1 MTPALTRALWSV
13 LGAVAV
19 LWPGRLIGP
28 LDGAPL
34 DGRLEAVV
42 IGMVLPSLWWLD
54 RRAVTA
60 TWVRAVIVAV
70 LAWKAVSP
78 AVMVQQGLCATTTA
92 AAPLNGINQ
101 GIPITEPFGA
111 LRSWDLRADLT
122 APQPGCTAILTRPLA
137 VQEAFPAWF
146 LNVTDP
152 MGVPREFTMRI
163 RGSVITSAPHTLAV
177 AVDRDVALSG
187 SVNGVPIEGGAM
199 ALAAGVHELDLSLAL
214 AGNHWRFEPT
224 LDGRPLWDA
233 ALVTTEPAGAVD
245 RLVAAWGWL
254 VPAVLIGALVAGLVA
269 RLLRSL
275 RPTPLSLAWIAVATG
290 GAIVLGLMPNEGLH
304 RVAGVIGL
312 GAVVVAVPARLRNLR
327 GAFLLVGVPWLAFF
341 AALTLDQVGHFSVYS
356 PDDWLTYQ
364 VAGHRIY
371 MQGYW
376 LEGGNAVFDFQP
388 LYRWM
393 TGALHLVFGDSS
405 VGEVYW
411 DASCLLM
418 GALLAFYF
426 TRQRAGFHWGI
437 AAAAATLATFTLGTP
452 WYFLG
457 RGLSEIAAAGWA
469 FLAIF
474 FLLRARR
481 GRLAWAGSAAVM
493 AVLMFYTRLNHLLFA
508 GFLLA
513 AGFSLRTPATVAAL
527 GQGWSRLRRLP
538 GVLFVGGFAAGVLF
552 FMWRTWHYTG
562 VFSLFHGTSLKVNDT
577 GLRPWTLLDGEAWSK
592 VGHSLATL
600 VLMNEPPRL
609 DPRAL
614 IMIAGAVIVIAA
626 LLQTVI
632 ARRVPATVVII
643 AAGASLSAFFAH
655 AHGYP
660 GRFSIHLVPF
670 ASALVMIVAARM
682 ANLKAV
688 AW

>member
-1 MTPALTRALWSV
+1 MTRAVWAV

-34 DGRLEAVV
+34 DGRLEAVI

-60 TWVRAVIVAV
+60 TWVRAVVVAL
-70 LAWKAVSP
+70 LAWKAMGP
-78 AVMVQQGLCATTTA
+78 AVLVQQGLCATTAA
-92 AAPLNGINQ
+92 AAPLSGINQ
-101 GIPITEPFGA
+101 GIPIEEPFAA

-122 APQPGCTAILTRPLA
+122 AAQPACTAILTRPLA

-152 MGVPREFTMRI
+152 MGVKRDFTMRI
-163 RGSVITSAPHTLAV
+163 RGSVMTGAPHTLNI
-177 AVDRDVALSG
+177 AVDRDVTLSG
-187 SVNGVPIEGGAM
+187 RINGVPVEGESM
-199 ALAAGVHELDLSLAL
+199 ALAAGTHDIDLSLAL
-214 AGNHWRFEPT
+214 TGNNWRFDPT
-224 LDGRPLWDA
+224 LDGRSLWGS
-233 ALVTTEPAGAVD
+233 ALVTTAPAGMVD

-254 VPAVLIGALVAGLVA
+254 VPVILISTLVAGLLI
-269 RLLRSL
+269 RLLVAI
-275 RPTPLSLAWIAVATG
+275 RPTPLVMAWLVVATG
-290 GAIVLGLMPNEGLH
+290 AAVVLGLMPNEGLH
-304 RVAGVIGL
+304 RAAGLIGL
-312 GAVVVAVPARLRNLR
+312 GAIAVTAPARLRNLR
-327 GAFLLVGVPWLAFF
+327 GAFLLVGLPWLAFF
-341 AALTLDQVGHFSVYS
+341 AALSLRQVGHFSVYS

-388 LYRWM
+388 FYRWM

-411 DASCLLM
+411 DAACLLM
-418 GALLAFYF
+418 GALLAFHF
-426 TRQRAGFHWGI
+426 TRQAGGFRWGL

-481 GRLAWAGSAAVM
+481 GRLVWAASAAVM
-493 AVLMFYTRLNHLLFA
+493 AILMFYTRLNHLLFA

-513 AGFSLRTPATVAAL
+513 ACFSRRTPAAVAAV
-527 GQGWSRLRRLP
+527 GQGWSRVRRLP
-538 GVLFVGGFAAGVLF
+538 AVVFAGGFVAGVLF

-614 IMIAGAVIVIAA
+614 IMIAGAAIVVAA
-626 LLQTVI
+626 LLQTAV

-643 AAGASLSAFFAH
+643 AAGASVSAFFAH

-670 ASALVMIVAARM
+670 ASALVMIVGAHVAR
-682 ANLKAV
+682 LKAV
-688 AW
+688 RR